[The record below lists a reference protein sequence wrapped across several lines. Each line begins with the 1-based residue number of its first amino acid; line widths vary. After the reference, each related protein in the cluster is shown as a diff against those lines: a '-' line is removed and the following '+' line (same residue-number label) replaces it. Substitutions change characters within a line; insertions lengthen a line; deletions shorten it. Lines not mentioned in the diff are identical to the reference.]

1 MNSQAAARTTGDMPS
16 PDEPALDEPAYLVL
30 PPREHW
36 RSAFA
41 DGYLRLLRLRDATR
55 IHAEWRDRYGYASVI
70 VRILPLEDA
79 PERPEEAPR
88 L

>member
-1 MNSQAAARTTGDMPS
+1 MLA
-16 PDEPALDEPAYLVL
+16 PDEPGLDEPAYLVL

-36 RSAFA
+36 RAAFA

-55 IHAEWRDRYGYASVI
+55 IHAEWRDRYGYAAVI
-70 VRILPLEDA
+70 VQILPLEA
-79 PERPEEAPR
+79 VPGPPPEAPR